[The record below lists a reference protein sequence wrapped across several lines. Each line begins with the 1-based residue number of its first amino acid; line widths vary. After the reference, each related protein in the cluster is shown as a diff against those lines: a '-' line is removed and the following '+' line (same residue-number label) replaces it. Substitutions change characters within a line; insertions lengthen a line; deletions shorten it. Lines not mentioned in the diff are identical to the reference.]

1 MRKKRISRRMLVR
14 RVSELEE
21 ENGRLRGEDTGAG
34 AGEGAPDD
42 DAPAI
47 CGRGYPTRALPFTAK
62 SLEEA
67 KRIIISDTR
76 YRHG

>member
-34 AGEGAPDD
+34 EGASDD

-62 SLEEA
+62 ILEEA